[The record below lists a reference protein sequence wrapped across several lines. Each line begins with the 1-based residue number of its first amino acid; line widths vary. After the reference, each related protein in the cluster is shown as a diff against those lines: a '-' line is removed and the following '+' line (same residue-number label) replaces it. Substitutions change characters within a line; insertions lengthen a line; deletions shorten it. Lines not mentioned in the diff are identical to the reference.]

1 MESGSNPQQSLHGNA
16 LIPTGPCN
24 PQALAQLFSALQSF
38 YAQCR
43 APITPSPNIVE
54 VSQDC
59 IPDTPPSQQG
69 QDGPSTSAANLVE
82 QAPSRPRT
90 RLQAAKTQKAKS
102 GPQKG
107 KAPAKKPRASAQRAR
122 PAVASTSAPR
132 QEVIDVPSVFQDN
145 PRQQSTSE
153 ESSSE
158 EELTPQQVAAASDP
172 APRDDTPRGGKRK
185 AKKKHRSKKSK
196 KRDSSDSDEETG
208 TSSSEGDSDAPM
220 ETYWGEGEDVGA
232 PQWVHER
239 RANSHRRTFN
249 GTLEWKDGALV
260 PDVKVS
266 TNVATD
272 FILGNHLSKRKRNK
286 ILNGN
291 YVDMFSLLPPAQ
303 VKGKGEKIKYYGKRR
318 YRVPRVERTF
328 ENWLNGYQ
336 VFMAV
341 VSSCYPKRG
350 AHLVSYLAHVRRA
363 REQAGDEA
371 ALAYDEDFRRN
382 ASLLS
387 STRWDQKDNNC
398 WFDHVGPNIEKK
410 SAQQPKAG
418 VAPPELQ
425 PQPKCQLGPV
435 TNISLCLACSPI
447 KLEPLRALLKFYPDR
462 RAAQLL
468 DEGFS
473 KGFRIPVAF
482 TPNSSCPPNQKSVLE
497 RPDIALK
504 KIQKEIAAGRVA
516 GPFATPPIAG
526 LHISPLGIVP
536 KKAPGEFRMIHNLSY
551 PKGSSVNDAIPQE
564 MCTVKYSSF
573 DQAVRLVRSFGSG
586 AFLAKCDI
594 ESAFRLLPVHPE
606 DHRWLGFKF
615 QGAYFIDKAMPMGCS
630 IACAAF
636 ETFSTFLEWA
646 LKFRTGALGVGH
658 YLDDFILVAKDAG
671 ECRSLL
677 LAFEALAGEL
687 GVPLAGD
694 KTEGPVTTMTY
705 LGIELDTVAQT
716 SRLPA
721 DKLVALRELIG
732 QILPLKKVTL
742 RLIQSL
748 LGHLNFACR
757 VISPGRP
764 FCGRLA
770 RLSSGLR
777 SPHHRVRLSKAVKA
791 DLRVW
796 LQFLDGFNGISL
808 WQDSL
813 ALQSDFQVHSDAA
826 GSLGFGV
833 YFRGQWCAQHW
844 PASWQGKPILRDL
857 TFLEFFPIVVA
868 IHLWEDQ
875 FRNHRICFWT
885 DNLAVVSV
893 LNKQSSRSP
902 RVASLL
908 RYFVLSCLRL
918 NLHAS
923 AKFVPGIDNNI
934 ADALSRFQM
943 ERFRSLAPDAQ
954 QQPQPFPEH
963 LWNIGNKKL

>member
-1 MESGSNPQQSLHGNA
+1 MESNSNPQQSQRGNA
-16 LIPTGPCN
+16 LMPTGPCN

-43 APITPSPNIVE
+43 APITPSLNIVE
-54 VSQDC
+54 VPQDC

-69 QDGPSTSAANLVE
+69 QDGPSTSAANVVE
-82 QAPSRPRT
+82 QAPNRPRT
-90 RLQAAKTQKAKS
+90 RLQAARTQKSKS
-102 GPQKG
+102 GPLKG
-107 KAPAKKPRASAQRAR
+107 KAPAKKPRSSAQKAR

-132 QEVIDVPSVFQDN
+132 LEVIDVPSVFQDN
-145 PRQQSTSE
+145 PRQPSTSE

-158 EELTPQQVAAASDP
+158 EELPPQQVAAASDP
-172 APRDDTPRGGKRK
+172 APDAPRGRKRK

-196 KRDSSDSDEETG
+196 KRDTSDSEEETG
-208 TSSSEGDSDAPM
+208 TSSSDGDSDAPM
-220 ETYWGEGEDVGA
+220 ETYWGEGEDIGA

-239 RANSHRRTFN
+239 GANSHRKTFN
-249 GTLEWKDGALV
+249 GTLDWKDGALV

-266 TNVATD
+266 TNAATD

-291 YVDMFSLLPPAQ
+291 YIDMFSLLPPAQ

-318 YRVPRVERTF
+318 YRVPRE
-328 ENWLNGYQ
+328 
-336 VFMAV
+336 M
-341 VSSCYPKRG
+341 
-350 AHLVSYLAHVRRA
+350 
-363 REQAGDEA
+363 AGDEA

-410 SAQQPKAG
+410 TAQQPKAATLQSTASKGDSSPFGGAGVTSLGETG
-418 VAPPELQ
+418 VAPPDLQ
-425 PQPKCQLGPV
+425 PPPKGQLGLV
-435 TNISLCLACSPI
+435 TNISLGLACSPI
-447 KLEPLRALLKFYPDR
+447 KLEPLRALLKFYPNR
-462 RAAQLL
+462 QAAHLL
-468 DEGFS
+468 EEGFS
-473 KGFRIPVAF
+473 EGFRIPVAF

-504 KIQKEIAAGRVA
+504 KIQKEITAGRVA
-516 GPFATPPIAG
+516 GPFVTPPIEG

-551 PKGSSVNDAIPQE
+551 PKGTSVNDAIPQE

-573 DQAVRLVRSFGSG
+573 DQAVRLVRSFGRG

-606 DHRWLGFKF
+606 DYRWLGFKF
-615 QGAYFIDKAMPMGCS
+615 QGAFFIDKAMPMGCS

-658 YLDDFILVAKDAG
+658 YLDDFILVASDAG
-671 ECRSLL
+671 KCRSLL
-677 LAFEALAGEL
+677 LAFESLAREL
-687 GVPLAGD
+687 GVPLAGE

-721 DKLVALRELIG
+721 EKLVALRELIG
-732 QILPLKKVTL
+732 QMLPLKKVTL
-742 RLIQSL
+742 RQIQSL

-770 RLSSGLR
+770 KLSTGLR

-791 DLRVW
+791 DLLVW

-833 YFRGQWCAQHW
+833 YFRGQWCAQPW
-844 PASWQGKPILRDL
+844 PPSWQ
-857 TFLEFFPIVVA
+857 
-868 IHLWEDQ
+868 
-875 FRNHRICFWT
+875 
-885 DNLAVVSV
+885 
-893 LNKQSSRSP
+893 
-902 RVASLL
+902 
-908 RYFVLSCLRL
+908 
-918 NLHAS
+918 

-963 LWNIGNKKL
+963 LWNIGSEKQ

>member
-69 QDGPSTSAANLVE
+69 QDGPSTSAANVVE

-90 RLQAAKTQKAKS
+90 RLQAAKMQKAKS

-172 APRDDTPRGGKRK
+172 APRDDTTRGGKRK

-196 KRDSSDSDEETG
+196 KRDSSDSEEETG

-410 SAQQPKAG
+410 IRTTAKSG
-418 VAPPELQ
+418 
-425 PQPKCQLGPV
+425 
-435 TNISLCLACSPI
+435 
-447 KLEPLRALLKFYPDR
+447 
-462 RAAQLL
+462 
-468 DEGFS
+468 
-473 KGFRIPVAF
+473 
-482 TPNSSCPPNQKSVLE
+482 CPPNQKSVLE
-497 RPDIALK
+497 MPDIALK

-551 PKGSSVNDAIPQE
+551 PKGSSVNDAIPHE

-658 YLDDFILVAKDAG
+658 YLDDFILVARDAR

-721 DKLVALRELIG
+721 EKLVALRELIG

-923 AKFVPGIDNNI
+923 AKFIPGIDNNI

-963 LWNIGNKKL
+963 LWNIGNEKL